1 MLKIED
7 MYPVMQ
13 PSNVALYS
21 LLLYMNFPAFLD
33 LAVHPD
39 THGTFHNL
47 PIPTVLDGPV
57 L

>member
-1 MLKIED
+1 MLKIEN
-7 MYPVMQ
+7 MYPVTQ

-21 LLLYMNFPAFLD
+21 LLMHFPTFLD
-33 LAVHPD
+33 LAVYPD